1 MMLEVADLYSG
12 YGYARVLFGVSL
24 SVDEGEM
31 VALLGRNGMGKS
43 TMVKTLF
50 GLLPATEGTI
60 RFRGDELLGRRPHQ
74 IARFGL
80 GLVPEGRQVFP
91 LLTVDQTLT
100 SMERPGPGGSRSWD
114 RKEVYGLFPQLAD
127 RMSLRA
133 DLLSGGEQQMLAIGR
148 ALVTN
153 PDLLVL
159 DEATEGLAP
168 PLREEIWAKLGQLR
182 TQGQSM
188 LVIDGHVSEVLDLA
202 DRASILV
209 KGRVVW
215 EGSADELAADDALRR
230 THLGVG

>member
-1 MMLEVADLYSG
+1 MMLEIVDLHSG

-24 SVDEGEM
+24 SVDEGEI

-43 TMVKTLF
+43 TTVKTLF
-50 GLLPATEGTI
+50 GMIPATEGSI
-60 RFRGDELLGRRPHQ
+60 RFRGDQLLGRRPHQ
-74 IARFGL
+74 IARVGL

-91 LLTVDQTLT
+91 LLTADQNLAA
-100 SMERPGPGGSRSWD
+100 MERPGPGGSMTWARE
-114 RKEVYGLFPQLAD
+114 EVYGLFPQLAD
-127 RMSLRA
+127 RMALRA

-182 TQGQSM
+182 ARGQSM
-188 LVIDGHVSEVLDLA
+188 LVIDGHVTEVLDLA

-209 KGRVVW
+209 KGRVAW
-215 EGSADELAADDALRR
+215 EGSADELAADETARH